1 MPYQYLYH
9 ILAFLVSAS
18 VVLWSTPIVKKIG
31 LKSGRVD
38 RPGERKVHKRPMVRL
53 GGVSIFLGTLTA
65 LLFVWLSGG
74 FIDTNG
80 QILNPKAEYEIWG
93 VTLGG
98 IGFFLIGLADD
109 LFSLSALKRLLMQIG
124 VSSIAWMAGV
134 KLSFSQ
140 FPPWD

>member
-1 MPYQYLYH
+1 MPHQYLYH
-9 ILAFLVSAS
+9 VVAFLVSAI

-53 GGVSIFLGTLTA
+53 GGVSIFLGTLIA

-74 FIDTNG
+74 FIDASG
-80 QILNPKAEYEIWG
+80 QVLNPKDEYQIWG
-93 VTLGG
+93 VTLGA

-109 LFSLSALKRLLMQIG
+109 LFSLSAIKRLLMQIG
-124 VSSIAWMAGV
+124 VSLVRGRTN
-134 KLSFSQ
+134 
-140 FPPWD
+140 